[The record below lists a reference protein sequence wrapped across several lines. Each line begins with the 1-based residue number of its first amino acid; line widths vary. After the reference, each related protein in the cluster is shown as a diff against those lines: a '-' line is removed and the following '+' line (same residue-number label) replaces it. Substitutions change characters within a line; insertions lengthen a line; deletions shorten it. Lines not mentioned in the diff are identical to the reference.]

1 MPSFVAGNSQW
12 HWQPNLPISVID
24 RPYSNAGLPYLEW
37 QINENETLYAT
48 TMSELDHFSR
58 RCTACLKAL
67 GQITTVKG
75 SNNPEPSEVN
85 CSVGSEL
92 EWCWGCLVRDI
103 RTNDLYTS
111 PADVIMLQ
119 TFGQYAE
126 CMKQNHLGPLV
137 DTQSRPTATSE
148 QYNDWYT
155 GAVGTAVSIWLCKV
169 VPSRVSTHPVLWT
182 KCNRLP
188 IKVAAPLSPN
198 WKLLTETEALYWKHL
213 WDHTRGTYW

>member
-1 MPSFVAGNSQW
+1 MAEIEILYKSCIKHTILWQTGLRLMLKTIQRFATVQNVHYQSQHTRWRKPQSVQTWQVDRIQSFKCTSSISSNCKKNVLIMPSFVAGNSQW

-75 SNNPEPSEVN
+75 RNNPEPSEVN

-92 EWCWGCLVRDI
+92 SDVEGAWSEILGRTTCIHHQLTSLCCRHLV
-103 RTNDLYTS
+103 S
-111 PADVIMLQ
+111 ML
-119 TFGQYAE
+119 
-126 CMKQNHLGPLV
+126 NV
-137 DTQSRPTATSE
+137 WNRIIS
-148 QYNDWYT
+148 
-155 GAVGTAVSIWLCKV
+155 
-169 VPSRVSTHPVLWT
+169 VL
-182 KCNRLP
+182 
-188 IKVAAPLSPN
+188 
-198 WKLLTETEALYWKHL
+198 
-213 WDHTRGTYW
+213 

>member
-24 RPYSNAGLPYLEW
+24 RPYSNAGLPYLQW

-75 SNNPEPSEVN
+75 RNNPEPSEVN

-92 EWCWGCLVRDI
+92 SDVEGAWSEILGRTTCIHHQLTSLCCRHLV
-103 RTNDLYTS
+103 S
-111 PADVIMLQ
+111 MQ
-119 TFGQYAE
+119 
-126 CMKQNHLGPLV
+126 QNHLGPLV

-155 GAVGTAVSIWLCKV
+155 GAVGTAVSIWLYKV

-198 WKLLTETEALYWKHL
+198 WQLLTETEALY
-213 WDHTRGTYW
+213 